1 MNPRKTL
8 IDIHRDLPDE
18 IRSLSAALDQM
29 FRDIEVLD
37 HVRTG
42 TDAENFI
49 RQIAFAALEIGIDA
63 GMAKAKQLYGNN
75 DTAPK

>member
-8 IDIHRDLPDE
+8 LDTYRDLPDE
-18 IRSLSAALDQM
+18 SRSLSEALDQM

-49 RQIAFAALEIGIDA
+49 RQIAFAAVEIGIDA
-63 GMAKAKQLYGNN
+63 GIANAKKLYGNN
-75 DTAPK
+75 NTTPK

>member
-8 IDIHRDLPDE
+8 LEIHRDLPDE
-18 IRSLSAALDQM
+18 IRSLSAALDRM
-29 FRDIEVLD
+29 FRECEVLD

-49 RQIAFAALEIGIDA
+49 RQIAFAAVEIGIDA

-75 DTAPK
+75 NTTPK

>member
-8 IDIHRDLPDE
+8 LDTYRDLPDE
-18 IRSLSAALDQM
+18 SRSLSEALDQM

-49 RQIAFAALEIGIDA
+49 RQIAFAAVEIGIDA
-63 GMAKAKQLYGNN
+63 GMAKANELF
-75 DTAPK
+75 D